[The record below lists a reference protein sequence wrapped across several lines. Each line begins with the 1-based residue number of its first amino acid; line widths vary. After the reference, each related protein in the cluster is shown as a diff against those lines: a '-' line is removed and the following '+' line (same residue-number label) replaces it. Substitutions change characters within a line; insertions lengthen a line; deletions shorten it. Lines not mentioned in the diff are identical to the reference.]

1 MEEEI
6 IEFEDR
12 TTKTTQN
19 EAQRIK
25 GWRGQNFRTLW
36 DSAKQSY
43 IYIVGTPE
51 EQEER
56 EIGEENIFKELMAP
70 IFPIMIKIEIIPGV
84 FSEHS
89 RIKLEINNKKISG
102 KP

>member
-25 GWRGQNFRTLW
+25 GWRGQNLRTLW

-51 EQEER
+51 EEEER

-70 IFPIMIKIEIIPGV
+70 IFPIMIEIEIIQGV

-89 RIKLEINNKKISG
+89 RIKLGINNKKISG

>member
-25 GWRGQNFRTLW
+25 GWRGQNRRTLW

-51 EQEER
+51 EEEER
-56 EIGEENIFKELMAP
+56 ETGEENIFKELMAQ
-70 IFPIMIKIEIIPGV
+70 F
-84 FSEHS
+84 FQLWL
-89 RIKLEINNKKISG
+89 KLKSYRVYFLNIAELN
-102 KP
+102 